1 MNIQI
6 IAVGQKMPK
15 WVDDA
20 FLEYAK
26 RLPRQ
31 QAVKLTCIAT
41 ANRNSGLPVERLQN
55 QEADKIRGKIKPG
68 SLTIALDEHGQQWTT
83 QQWAEQYRRWQ
94 QDYPQVNF
102 IIGGPD
108 GIAPELLKDSAQT
121 LALGR
126 MTLPHG
132 LARVVLIEQ
141 LYRAWSV
148 VEGHPYHRE

>member
-15 WVDDA
+15 WVDEA
-20 FLEYAK
+20 YHEYAK

-31 QAVKLTCIAT
+31 QAITLTCIAT
-41 ANRNSGLPVERLQN
+41 ANRNSGQPVERLQA
-55 QEADKIRGKIKPG
+55 QEAEKIRSKIKAD
-68 SLTIALDEHGQQWTT
+68 SLTIALDEHGQQWST

-94 QDYPQVNF
+94 HEYPQVNF

-108 GIAPELLKDSAQT
+108 GIAPELLKAADQT